1 MDQSDDE
8 FFSPIYIYAKKSLGP
23 YRTQGEWRRQKIA
36 MKGKKKNE

>member
-1 MDQSDDE
+1 MNSFRQ
-8 FFSPIYIYAKKSLGP
+8 YIYAKKSLGPHHP